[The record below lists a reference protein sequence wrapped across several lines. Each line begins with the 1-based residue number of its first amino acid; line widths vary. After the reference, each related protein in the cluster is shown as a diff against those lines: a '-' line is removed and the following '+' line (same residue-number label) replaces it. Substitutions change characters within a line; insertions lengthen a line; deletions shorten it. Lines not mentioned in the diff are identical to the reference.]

1 MLPGVWLNNADIDIT
16 ALDLTGRGAAPA
28 LPSLSRWIASRVNR
42 SSLFADSEKS
52 RLFYNSTGDCSS
64 DE

>member
-1 MLPGVWLNNADIDIT
+1 MLPGAWLNNADIDIT

-42 SSLFADSEKS
+42 SSLFADCEKR
-52 RLFYNSTGDCSS
+52 RLLYDTIADCSF
-64 DE
+64 EE